1 MNIISDLIHSFFSEQ
16 IQDTGIILVISLFIN
31 FCKINVI
38 SYITANIIE
47 FIQEKKIKQAFTY
60 FYYFVIVS
68 ILYIVLYSI
77 YNILQNKL
85 LSRLR
90 QWIRNEL
97 VKRLLI
103 INNENFSD
111 INFTKL
117 NSPILRIS
125 NTTYYVFNTIITTL
139 IPNLT
144 LLILVFFYFVYKDIQ
159 VGIIFLL
166 GNILVCIYL
175 YSVWNV
181 IIDHNKKYEEQVSEN
196 ESYLVE
202 ILNNIDKIIFRGN
215 IVSEI
220 DTFTEKSEKTIQSS
234 LQFFYIANFHELV
247 MNIFAFIT
255 IFICLYYM
263 LMSFISKTI
272 NMVSLMTCLTILLLY
287 RDVMISSM
295 EKVPDFFEFVG
306 RSDSIINIFNKMNI
320 GNPVVHSFQTQSKQ
334 NTNLL
339 FDTIRFENV
348 TFKYKKN
355 QQFVFDH
362 FNIQLNTTN
371 KIIGIVGLSGKGKS
385 TFAKLLIKMYKIDD
399 GNIYIDNI
407 IV

>member
-1 MNIISDLIHSFFSEQ
+1 
-16 IQDTGIILVISLFIN
+16 VISLFIN

-47 FIQEKKIKQAFTY
+47 FIQENKIKQAFTY

-181 IIDHNKKYEEQVSEN
+181 N
-196 ESYLVE
+196 
-202 ILNNIDKIIFRGN
+202 G
-215 IVSEI
+215 IV
-220 DTFTEKSEKTIQSS
+220 
-234 LQFFYIANFHELV
+234 
-247 MNIFAFIT
+247 
-255 IFICLYYM
+255 
-263 LMSFISKTI
+263 
-272 NMVSLMTCLTILLLY
+272 
-287 RDVMISSM
+287 VMI
-295 EKVPDFFEFVG
+295 
-306 RSDSIINIFNKMNI
+306 
-320 GNPVVHSFQTQSKQ
+320 
-334 NTNLL
+334 
-339 FDTIRFENV
+339 
-348 TFKYKKN
+348 
-355 QQFVFDH
+355 
-362 FNIQLNTTN
+362 
-371 KIIGIVGLSGKGKS
+371 
-385 TFAKLLIKMYKIDD
+385 
-399 GNIYIDNI
+399 
-407 IV
+407 